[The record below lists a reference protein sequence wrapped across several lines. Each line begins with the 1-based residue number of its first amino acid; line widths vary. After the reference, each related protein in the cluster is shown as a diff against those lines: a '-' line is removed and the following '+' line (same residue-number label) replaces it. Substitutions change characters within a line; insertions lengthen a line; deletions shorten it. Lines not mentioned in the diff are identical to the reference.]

1 MHVISV
7 NFCCRSSDVISQGN
21 RERSLVFSGHQIFDP
36 VQKRPVE
43 PPAVCLQLF
52 FTCFSFCLD
61 CDKPSRITTPPV
73 SRGRPFIF
81 ESSFN
86 QYRVWQHAHRHCQV
100 TCSLFQSQPERN
112 GAFPSFQTPHFQ
124 NEVKCKTCH
133 VKMSFICITSKF
145 RFCIGLCT
153 YPRFQKEAA
162 ATRNSPIQAWL
173 RFKPLL
179 ETFRF

>member
-81 ESSFN
+81 ESSLN

-100 TCSLFQSQPERN
+100 TCSLFQSQRERN

-145 RFCIGLCT
+145 HFCIGLILGFKK
-153 YPRFQKEAA
+153 RLRQLV
-162 ATRNSPIQAWL
+162 TRL
-173 RFKPLL
+173 
-179 ETFRF
+179 FRLGCDSNLY